1 MIRTAVPEVAMLA
14 SAFALVVAIVAL
26 PLWG

>member
-1 MIRTAVPEVAMLA
+1 MVRTAMPEVAMLA
-14 SAFALVVAIVAL
+14 GAFALVVAIVAL